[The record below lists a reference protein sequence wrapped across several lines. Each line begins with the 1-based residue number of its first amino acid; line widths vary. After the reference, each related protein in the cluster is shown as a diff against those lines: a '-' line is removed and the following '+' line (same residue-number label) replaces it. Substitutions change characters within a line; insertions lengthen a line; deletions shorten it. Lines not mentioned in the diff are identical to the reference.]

1 MPANSEVD
9 PFSFRDEFGPAK
21 IVHIWSPSVELRA
34 VVVIDNV
41 AAGPAIGGTRM
52 APDVSVKECF
62 RLARA
67 MTLKN
72 AACGLPHGGAKSV
85 IFGDPDM
92 PQADKERLIR
102 VFAKSIEQLVDY
114 IPGPDMG
121 TDETAM
127 AWVHDEIGRSV
138 GLPAEI
144 GGIPLDEIGATGF
157 GVMIAASAA
166 APFADLSLNHAR
178 IVVQGF
184 GAVGIHAA
192 RFLVRKGARMVGVS
206 DSRGAVADDN
216 GLDVEAL
223 AALKQQGKSVVD
235 YEGAHAIDPE
245 ALIALPCD
253 ILVPAARPD
262 VLRADNVGMLNCK
275 LVVQGAN
282 IPATAEAERMMFE
295 RGIVSV
301 PDFIANAGGVI
312 CASIEY
318 GGGGERA
325 AFSAIEEKIGR
336 NTRLT
341 LERSR
346 AMSISPVAAAMD
358 LSTGRLRKIMQ
369 LRRWR

>member
-1 MPANSEVD
+1 MPAKSEID

-21 IVHIWSPSVELRA
+21 IVHIWSPSVKLRA

-52 APDVSVKECF
+52 APDVSVTECF

-92 PQADKERLIR
+92 AQADKERLIR

-157 GVMIAASAA
+157 GVMIAACAA
-166 APFADLSLNHAR
+166 APFADVSLRGAR

-192 RFLVRKGARMVGVS
+192 RFLASKGARMVGVS
-206 DSRGAVADDN
+206 DSRGAVADED
-216 GLDVEAL
+216 GLDIEAL
-223 AALKQQGKSVVD
+223 TALKRQGKSVGDLERARAV
-235 YEGAHAIDPE
+235 DPE
-245 ALIALPCD
+245 SLIALPCE
-253 ILVPAARPD
+253 IFIPAARPD
-262 VLRADNVGMLNCK
+262 VLRADNVDMLDCK

-282 IPATAEAERMMFE
+282 IPATAEAERMMFA

-318 GGGGERA
+318 SGGGEAA
-325 AFSAIEEKIGR
+325 AFAAIEEKIGR

-346 AMSISPVAAAMD
+346 AESVSPIDAAME
-358 LSTGRLRKIMQ
+358 LSTDRLRKIMQ
-369 LRRWR
+369 LRRWG

>member
-1 MPANSEVD
+1 MPAESEVD

-21 IVHIWSPSVELRA
+21 IVHIWSPSVDLRA
-34 VVVIDNV
+34 VVVIDNI

-52 APDVSVKECF
+52 APDVSLRECV

-85 IFGDPDM
+85 IFGDSDM
-92 PQADKERLIR
+92 APTDKERLIR

-127 AWVHDEIGRSV
+127 AWIHDEIGRSV

-166 APFADLSLNHAR
+166 APFANLSLSGAR

-192 RFLVRKGARMVGVS
+192 RFLARKGVRMVGVS
-206 DSRGAVADDN
+206 DSRGAVADGE
-216 GLDVEAL
+216 GLDIEAL
-223 AALKQQGKSVVD
+223 VALKREGKSVSD
-235 YEGAHAIDPE
+235 FKGARAVDPE
-245 ALIALPCD
+245 ALIALPCE
-253 ILVPAARPD
+253 IFIPAARPD
-262 VLRADNVGMLNCK
+262 VLRADNVDMLNCK

-282 IPATAEAERMMFE
+282 IPATATAERMMFE

-318 GGGGERA
+318 AGGGERA
-325 AFSAIEEKIGR
+325 AFAAIEEKIGR

-346 AMSISPVAAAMD
+346 ALKVAPVDAAMK
-358 LSTGRLRKIMQ
+358 LSTDRLRKIMQ